1 MHERRRLGEAPRPR
15 QPRHGHGLRG
25 AGPPLQRGEQ
35 RGGRRALDA
44 ARRRE
49 AHGEADLPADRRPDR
64 VGHLPALR
72 RRLRHGRHAHRGRG
86 DAPAARRR
94 STASRSPPTSTARRS
109 TPRPTPSARPTCCSR
124 ARATR
129 RTTSSAG
136 RSTRRSRTTPS
147 RRASSTSCSR
157 NPPYGKSWKSDL
169 ERMGGKERHQGPAL
183 PHRARRR
190 PGVLARHPLERR
202 PDALPGQHALQD
214 EARHEA
220 RQPHR
225 RGAQRQLALHRRR
238 RPGREQ
244 HPPLDHRERLARGHR
259 RPAAQ
264 HVLQHRHRHL
274 HLGAQQPQARAPQGQ
289 GAAHRR
295 HAVVQAAAQE
305 PGQEELRA
313 LRRGHRSASATP
325 SSPSRRPSSR
335 RSSPTPPSA
344 TGR

>member
-1 MHERRRLGEAPRPR
+1 MGTIFEELVRRFNEENNEEAGEHWTPR
-15 QPRHGHGLRG
+15 
-25 AGPPLQRGEQ
+25 
-35 RGGRRALDA
+35 DA
-44 ARRRE
+44 VKLMAKL
-49 AHGEADLPADRRPDR
+49 DLPAHRRRDR

-72 RRLRHGRHAHRGRG
+72 RRLRHRRHAHRRRG

-124 ARATR
+124 ARAR
-129 RTTSSAG
+129 PPTTSSAA
-136 RSTRRSRTTPS
+136 RSIRRSRTTPS
-147 RRASSTSCSR
+147 RRASSTSCSPIR
-157 NPPYGKSWKSDL
+157 PTARAGRATSSAWAARTASRTRASSSSTRATPSTRCSPARATARCSSWPTCSRKMKHDTTLGSRIA
-169 ERMGGKERHQGPAL
+169 EVHNGS
-183 PHRARRR
+183 
-190 PGVLARHPLERR
+190 
-202 PDALPGQHALQD
+202 
-214 EARHEA
+214 
-220 RQPHR
+220 
-225 RGAQRQLALHRRR
+225 LALHRRR

-274 HLGAQQPQARAPQGQ
+274 HLGAHQPQARAPPGQ